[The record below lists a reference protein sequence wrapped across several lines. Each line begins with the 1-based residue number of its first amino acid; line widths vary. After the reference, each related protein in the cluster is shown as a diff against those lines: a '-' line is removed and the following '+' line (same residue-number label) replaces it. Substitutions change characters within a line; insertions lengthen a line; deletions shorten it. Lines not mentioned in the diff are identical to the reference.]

1 MLDYDSQALKN
12 VPLRVKQHI
21 YPVNMFDN
29 DYLTRC
35 ITKIT
40 SIANTLKN
48 IPLGGTILN
57 EFTSTYYN
65 DNNDSFEMLFQKYTA
80 SAVNIIYH
88 PEIIKEWKYNIDS
101 ADYEHTLHKGVVKP
115 SLNI

>member
-1 MLDYDSQALKN
+1 
-12 VPLRVKQHI
+12 
-21 YPVNMFDN
+21 
-29 DYLTRC
+29 
-35 ITKIT
+35 
-40 SIANTLKN
+40 
-48 IPLGGTILN
+48 
-57 EFTSTYYN
+57 
-65 DNNDSFEMLFQKYTA
+65 MLFQKYTA